1 MSQRRPTGVFA
12 LTTEFTER
20 KSCCFR
26 FGEFSTAHGAR
37 SPGGS
42 GKGFGNECESNG
54 WMTRS
59 AFNAMMKRVATSVG
73 VKMGAKRIMLR
84 AQPAFSPAPRRV
96 VV

>member
-1 MSQRRPTGVFA
+1 
-12 LTTEFTER
+12 
-20 KSCCFR
+20 
-26 FGEFSTAHGAR
+26 
-37 SPGGS
+37 
-42 GKGFGNECESNG
+42 
-54 WMTRS
+54 MTRS